1 MRFILT
7 SLLLATVHLVCGQ
20 NVESFGVFGGL
31 NIPFTLDQGL
41 RKDPRFFEKITI
53 KGTPVGFYYG
63 YDKTGYG
70 FAMTP
75 SFVRLGQNYIVKN
88 TTGGEVGFRE
98 INMNYFTVPLALK
111 IHIND
116 LSFFRLSLVASVAPS
131 FLINGKETV
140 THDASKLK
148 YPSSVSVPTDPG
160 YVQSYDGVFVPDIN
174 KMEYIAKDKF
184 SPFQLFAAV
193 GFRSDF
199 DLNDDWS
206 LNFDGRANFGIF
218 DPRKTDYIN
227 QLKTPS
233 GAPDINGNPGAPD
246 LFGARRDVFLS
257 GEIGICRIIQTKESF
272 RVKHS
277 GKPIT
282 QQAPKPK
289 GKKKPKG

>member
-53 KGTPVGFYYG
+53 RGTPVGFYYG

-75 SFVRLGQNYIVKN
+75 SFVRLGQNYIIKN

-98 INMNYFTVPLALK
+98 ISMNYFTVPIALK

-116 LSFFRLSLVASVAPS
+116 LSFFRLSLVASIAPS
-131 FLINGKETV
+131 FLITGKETL

-148 YPSSVSVPTDPG
+148 YPVGISIPTDPG
-160 YVQSYDGVFVPDIN
+160 YVQSYDGVFVPDVN
-174 KMEYIAKDKF
+174 KLEYIAKDKF

-218 DPRKTDYIN
+218 DPRKSDYIN
-227 QLKTPS
+227 QLKSPS
-233 GAPDINGNPGAPD
+233 GPPDINGNPGAPD

-289 GKKKPKG
+289 GKKKPKR

>member
-1 MRFILT
+1 MRFILA
-7 SLLLATVHLVCGQ
+7 SLLLVTVHLVRGQ
-20 NVESFGVFGGL
+20 NVESFGVFGGF

-41 RKDPRFFEKITI
+41 RKDPRFYEKITI
-53 KGTPVGFYYG
+53 KGTPVGFFYG

-75 SFVRLGQNYIVKN
+75 SFVRLGQDYIIKN
-88 TTGGEVGFRE
+88 TTGGEVGLRE
-98 INMNYFTVPLALK
+98 INMNYLTVPLALK

-116 LSFFRLSLVASVAPS
+116 ISFFRLSLVASIAPS
-131 FLINGKETV
+131 FLIGGKETI
-140 THDASKLK
+140 THDPSKLK
-148 YPSSVSVPTDPG
+148 YPAGVSVPTDPG
-160 YVQSYDGVFVPDIN
+160 YVQSYDGVFVPDVN
-174 KMEYIAKDKF
+174 KLEYVSKDKF
-184 SPFQLFAAV
+184 SPFQLFAAI
-193 GFRSDF
+193 GLRSDF

-206 LNFDGRANFGIF
+206 LNFDGRANFGII

-233 GAPDINGNPGAPD
+233 GSPDIDGNPGAPD

-257 GEIGICRIIQTKESF
+257 AEIGICRIIQTKESF

-289 GKKKPKG
+289 AKKKPKR